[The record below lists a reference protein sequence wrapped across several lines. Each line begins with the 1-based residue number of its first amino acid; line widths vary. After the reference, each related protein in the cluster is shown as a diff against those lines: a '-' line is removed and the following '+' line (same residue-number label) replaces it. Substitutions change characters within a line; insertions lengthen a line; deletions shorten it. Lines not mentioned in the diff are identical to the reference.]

1 MNETPASSQRAGK
14 SLPGQFD
21 RGIHGTYNER
31 AQRQQHDG
39 ARMDQVK
46 LTRMQVKHLA
56 EQDEGLYITAT
67 NEDTG
72 QIFVEREKYV
82 GQNKGKWMLPNGK
95 YRKEG

>member
-1 MNETPASSQRAGK
+1 MNVHNDNNTMGP
-14 SLPGQFD
+14 L
-21 RGIHGTYNER
+21 
-31 AQRQQHDG
+31 
-39 ARMDQVK
+39 MDQVK

-95 YRKEG
+95 SRKEG

>member
-1 MNETPASSQRAGK
+1 MNVHNDNNTMGP
-14 SLPGQFD
+14 L
-21 RGIHGTYNER
+21 
-31 AQRQQHDG
+31 
-39 ARMDQVK
+39 MDQVK